1 MKIIIYTSYPYC
13 VSAFCIKNIKIL
25 PSLFDRIPQEK
36 NEFEKMVVDI
46 IISQ

>member
-25 PSLFDRIPQEK
+25 PSLFD
-36 NEFEKMVVDI
+36 
-46 IISQ
+46 SQNIYLDNK